1 MVGGGGHCSGAKKES
16 VLGSLMGS
24 LELKAAQ
31 SPGCEPP
38 SSWVLFSLAGQ
49 AAVNPLLQIPES
61 LALGNDETSPTPVT
75 L

>member
-1 MVGGGGHCSGAKKES
+1 
-16 VLGSLMGS
+16 MGS

-31 SPGCEPP
+31 GPGCELP
-38 SSWVLFSLAGQ
+38 SSWVQFSLAGQ
-49 AAVNPLLQIPES
+49 AAVNPLLPIPES

>member
-1 MVGGGGHCSGAKKES
+1 
-16 VLGSLMGS
+16 MGS

-31 SPGCEPP
+31 GPGCELP
-38 SSWVLFSLAGQ
+38 SSWVQFSLAGQ